1 MKKLTIII
9 GMFVLFLFPVVCF
22 AWNDENDA
30 YRDGTNPYYS
40 PSQSP
45 YSSSQQ
51 EDRSF
56 REGYQRG
63 YNRDH
68 QNDYDSTGRPLLLN
82 PPSHGT
88 LGDPGRR
95 DSRDSTGRSLLR

>member
-9 GMFVLFLFPVVCF
+9 GVFVLFLLPIASF
-22 AWNDENDA
+22 AWDDEND
-30 YRDGTNPYYS
+30 RRTDPYYS